1 MAFIRHNLVRIVNA
15 VSLLNTNFWRWF
27 HQLASPP
34 HVFALAGRVSPWF
47 AGLAIIF
54 LVAGTYGG
62 LVLAPADYLQGD
74 GFRIIYVHVPS
85 AYLGMLAYMVMASS
99 AAIGFIW
106 RMKMAHGLA
115 VSAAPLG
122 AWFTV
127 LALVTGGIWGKP
139 MWGTYWQWADAR
151 LMSELMLL
159 FLFLGYMVLRASFD
173 DRDKADRISAILAVV
188 GVINIP
194 IIHYSVEWW
203 STLHQGPTIAK
214 LDEPSIT
221 MDMLIPLLI
230 MIIGFTAFFGWLLC
244 KRLQGEILKRERQT
258 RWVDGLIK
266 GRTA

>member
-1 MAFIRHNLVRIVNA
+1 MGFV
-15 VSLLNTNFWRWF
+15 RWF

-34 HVFALAGRVSPWF
+34 YVYRLAGWLAPWLAVA
-47 AGLAIIF
+47 AGLLLA
-54 LVAGTYGG
+54 AGTYGG

-85 AYLGMLAYMVMASS
+85 AYLGMLAYMVMGTS
-99 AAIGFIW
+99 AAIGFVW

-122 AWFTV
+122 ASFTL

-139 MWGTYWQWADAR
+139 MWGNYWQWADAR

-173 DRDKADRISAILAVV
+173 DREKADRVSAILAVV
-188 GVINIP
+188 GVINVP

-203 STLHQGPTIAK
+203 STLHQGPTIAR
-214 LDEPSIT
+214 LDQPAIT
-221 MDMLIPLLI
+221 MDMLAPLLV
-230 MIIGFTAFFGWLLC
+230 MIVGFTVFFAWLLC
-244 KRLQGEILKRERQT
+244 KRLQGEILNREGRA
-258 RWVDGLIK
+258 RWVEQLTG
-266 GRTA
+266 GGSR

>member
-1 MAFIRHNLVRIVNA
+1 MAFMRSNLARIVDA
-15 VSLLNTNFWRWF
+15 IRVLNQCFWRWF
-27 HQLASPP
+27 YRLASPP
-34 HVFALAGRVSPWF
+34 HVYALAGRICPWF
-47 AGLAIIF
+47 AGLAGVF
-54 LVAGTYGG
+54 LVIGTYGG

-85 AYLGMLAYMVMASS
+85 AYLGMLAYMMMATS

-159 FLFLGYMVLRASFD
+159 FLFLGYIVLRASFD
-173 DRDKADRISAILAVV
+173 DREKADRISAILAVV
-188 GVINIP
+188 GVINVP

-221 MDMLIPLLI
+221 MDMLIPLLC
-230 MIIGFTAFFGWLLC
+230 MLIGFTAFFGWLLC
-244 KRLQGEILKRERQT
+244 KRLQGEILNRERRT
-258 RWVDGLIK
+258 RWVEELIR
-266 GRTA
+266 GDSA

>member
-1 MAFIRHNLVRIVNA
+1 MGFM
-15 VSLLNTNFWRWF
+15 RWF

-34 HVFALAGRVSPWF
+34 YIYHLAGRLSPWF
-47 AGLAIIF
+47 AGLAGVCLI
-54 LVAGTYGG
+54 VGTYWG
-62 LVLAPADYLQGD
+62 LVFAPADYLQGD

-85 AYLGMLAYMVMASS
+85 AYLGMLAYVVMAIS

-115 VSAAPLG
+115 VCAAPLG

-151 LMSELMLL
+151 LMSMLILL
-159 FLFLGYMVLRASFD
+159 FLFLGYMVLRSSFEEEN
-173 DRDKADRISAILAVV
+173 KADRISAILAVV
-188 GVINIP
+188 GVINVP

-214 LDEPSIT
+214 FDEPSIT
-221 MDMLIPLLI
+221 MDMLIPLLF
-230 MIIGFTAFFGWLLC
+230 MIAGFTILFAWLMS
-244 KRLQGEILKRERQT
+244 KRLQGEILRRENNT
-258 RWVDGLIK
+258 RWVRELISRVSK
-266 GRTA
+266 

>member
-1 MAFIRHNLVRIVNA
+1 MGFV
-15 VSLLNTNFWRWF
+15 RWF

-34 HVFALAGRVSPWF
+34 YVYRLAGWLAPWLAVA
-47 AGLAIIF
+47 AGLL

-62 LVLAPADYLQGD
+62 LVLAPPDYLQGD

-85 AYLGMLAYMVMASS
+85 AYLGMLAYMVMGTS

-122 AWFTV
+122 ASFTF

-173 DRDKADRISAILAVV
+173 DREKADRVSAILAVV
-188 GVINIP
+188 GVINVP

-203 STLHQGPTIAK
+203 STLHQGPTIAR
-214 LDEPSIT
+214 LDAPAIT
-221 MDMLIPLLI
+221 MDMLAPLLV
-230 MIIGFTAFFGWLLC
+230 MIVGFTVFFAWLLC
-244 KRLQGEILKRERQT
+244 KRLQGEILNREGRA
-258 RWVDGLIK
+258 RWVEQLTGE
-266 GRTA
+266 GSA

>member
-1 MAFIRHNLVRIVNA
+1 MGFV
-15 VSLLNTNFWRWF
+15 RWF

-34 HVFALAGRVSPWF
+34 YIYRLAGRLAPWF
-47 AGLAIIF
+47 GVSAVILMVG
-54 LVAGTYGG
+54 GTYGG
-62 LVLAPADYLQGD
+62 LVLAPPDYLQGD

-85 AYLGMLAYMVMASS
+85 AYLGMLAYMVMATS

-122 AWFTV
+122 ASFTF

-151 LMSELMLL
+151 LMSELLLL

-173 DRDKADRISAILAVV
+173 DREKADRVSAILAVV
-188 GVINIP
+188 GVVNVP

-203 STLHQGPTIAK
+203 STLHQGPTIAR
-214 LDEPSIT
+214 LDAPAIT
-221 MDMLIPLLI
+221 MDMLAPLLV
-230 MIIGFTAFFGWLLC
+230 MIVGFTVFFAWLLC
-244 KRLQGEILKRERQT
+244 KRLQGEILDREGHA
-258 RWVDGLIK
+258 RWVEQLRGEA
-266 GRTA
+266 TV

>member
-1 MAFIRHNLVRIVNA
+1 MGFV
-15 VSLLNTNFWRWF
+15 RWF

-34 HVFALAGRVSPWF
+34 YIYRLAGRLAPW
-47 AGLAIIF
+47 LA
-54 LVAGTYGG
+54 VAAAVLLAVGTYGG
-62 LVLAPADYLQGD
+62 LVLAPPDYLQGD

-85 AYLGMLAYMVMASS
+85 AYLGMLAYVVMASS
-99 AAIGFIW
+99 AAIGFVW

-122 AWFTV
+122 ASFTL

-173 DRDKADRISAILAVV
+173 DREKADRVSAILAVV
-188 GVINIP
+188 GVVNIP

-221 MDMLIPLLI
+221 MDMLAPLLV
-230 MIIGFTAFFGWLLC
+230 MIVAFTVFFAWLLC
-244 KRLQGEILKRERQT
+244 KRLQGEILDREGRA
-258 RWVDGLIK
+258 RWVEQMRG
-266 GRTA
+266 AAAP

>member
-1 MAFIRHNLVRIVNA
+1 MINYLANPRRFLNFFKFWEPIFGVF
-15 VSLLNTNFWRWF
+15 SLL
-27 HQLASPP
+27 LIIC
-34 HVFALAGRVSPWF
+34 
-47 AGLAIIF
+47 GLYYSLI
-54 LVAGTYGG
+54 GS
-62 LVLAPADYLQGD
+62 PADYQQGD
-74 GFRIIYVHVPS
+74 TVRIMYVHVPS
-85 AYLGMLAYMVMASS
+85 AWLASILYFSLAISS
-99 AAIGFIW
+99 AVYLIW
-106 RMKMAHGLA
+106 KHPLADVCSRSIAPVGLFFA
-115 VSAAPLG
+115 VL
-122 AWFTV
+122 T
-127 LALVTGGIWGKP
+127 LITGSLWGKP

>member
-1 MAFIRHNLVRIVNA
+1 MRFV
-15 VSLLNTNFWRWF
+15 RWF

-34 HVFALAGRVSPWF
+34 YVYRLAGQLAPWF
-47 AGLAIIF
+47 AVTAGL
-54 LVAGTYGG
+54 LLLTGTYGG

-85 AYLGMLAYMVMASS
+85 AYLSMLAYIIMATS
-99 AAIGFIW
+99 AVVGFIW
-106 RMKMAHGLA
+106 RIKMAHGLA

-122 AWFTV
+122 ASFTL

-151 LMSELMLL
+151 LISELLLL
-159 FLFLGYMVLRASFD
+159 FLFAGYMVLRASFD
-173 DRDKADRISAILAVV
+173 DREKADRVSAILAAV

-214 LDEPSIT
+214 LDQPSIT
-221 MDMLIPLLI
+221 MDMLSPLLV
-230 MIIGFTAFFGWLLC
+230 MILGFTIFFAWLLC
-244 KRLQGEILKRERQT
+244 KRLQGEILNREGHA
-258 RWVDGLIK
+258 RWVEKLLEEIT
-266 GRTA
+266 R

>member
-1 MAFIRHNLVRIVNA
+1 MGFV
-15 VSLLNTNFWRWF
+15 RWF

-34 HVFALAGRVSPWF
+34 YVYRLAGRLAPWLAVT
-47 AGLAIIF
+47 AGLLLA
-54 LVAGTYGG
+54 VGTYGG
-62 LVLAPADYLQGD
+62 LVLAPPDYLQGD

-85 AYLGMLAYMVMASS
+85 AYLGMLAYVVMGTS

-106 RMKMAHGLA
+106 RMKMAHGVA

-122 AWFTV
+122 ASFTL

-173 DRDKADRISAILAVV
+173 DREKADRVSAILAVV
-188 GVINIP
+188 GVINVP

-203 STLHQGPTIAK
+203 STLHQGPTIAR
-214 LDEPSIT
+214 LDAPAIT
-221 MDMLIPLLI
+221 MDMLAPLLV
-230 MIIGFTAFFGWLLC
+230 MIVGFTVFFAWLLC
-244 KRLQGEILKRERQT
+244 KRLQGEILDREGRA
-258 RWVDGLIK
+258 RWVGQLT
-266 GRTA
+266 GGASP